1 MAAERAA
8 IAEQIQRKVAHLVA
22 TLPVGVGLCLIGG
35 FRYRLLDRGVR
46 RSVDIDYHWEGDL
59 EAKQRELIDLFDRRL
74 LPDVRRQLGL
84 DGSVAAARGA
94 AAESTTVAIV
104 ELAFWQLGSTIGRI
118 EIPVEITRIEC
129 ADPPAARTADG
140 VVYRTASNA
149 DMFESKVIAVVGRTF
164 VEHRDLVDLY
174 LFASH
179 AAPDASSRLRGKLER
194 LKIEPAAIR
203 RRLDDLGQSAVRHA
217 AAIDAVIHGQIDPA
231 SAATLADAGGGK
243 AVLANVRDLLA
254 DLLAAPGRRP

>member
-1 MAAERAA
+1 MADRAA
-8 IAEQIQRKVAHLVA
+8 ITEQIQRKVAHLVA

-46 RSVDIDYHWEGDL
+46 RSVDVDYHWAGDL
-59 EAKQRELIDLFDRRL
+59 EAKQQDLIGLFGRRL

-84 DGSVAAARGA
+84 EGSVAAARGA
-94 AAESTTVAIV
+94 AAESAAVAIV
-104 ELAFWQLGSTIGRI
+104 ELAFWQLGSTLGRI

-174 LFASH
+174 LFASQ
-179 AAPDASSRLRGKLER
+179 AAPDAPVRLRRKLDR
-194 LKIEPAAIR
+194 LGIDPATVR
-203 RRLDDLGQSAVRHA
+203 RRLDDLGQSAARHA
-217 AAIDAVIHGQIDPA
+217 AAIDAVILGQIDPA
-231 SAATLADAGGGK
+231 SVATLADAGGGK
-243 AVLANVRDLLA
+243 AVLESVRELLA
-254 DLLAAPGRRP
+254 DLLTASGRRP